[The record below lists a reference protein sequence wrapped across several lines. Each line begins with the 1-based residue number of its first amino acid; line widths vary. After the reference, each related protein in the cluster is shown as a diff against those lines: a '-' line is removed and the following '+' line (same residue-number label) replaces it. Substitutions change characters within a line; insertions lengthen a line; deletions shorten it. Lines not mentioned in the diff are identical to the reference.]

1 MDKQFLENEYRAMHA
16 KKKFSGA
23 SLEPHIKEIDALINE
38 YDCKTILDYGCGQAK
53 CWEEMK
59 LKLNPHSKQ
68 VTLYDPYV
76 DRYSVKPEGTFDL
89 VICTD
94 VMEHILEEEVGKTLA
109 ELLNYTNKVLYLAIA
124 TYPANKKFSNGENV
138 HVTIKPK
145 EWWEQM
151 LSTAKDIKIVRKY
164 T

>member
-1 MDKQFLENEYRAMHA
+1 MDKDFIAKEYIAMHA

-23 SLEPHIKEIDALINE
+23 SLEPHIKEIKSLIKE
-38 YDCKTILDYGCGQAK
+38 YDCQTILDYGCGQAQCHK
-53 CWEEMK
+53 DGK
-59 LKLNPHSKQ
+59 IKGAA
-68 VTLYDPYV
+68 LYDPYV
-76 DRYSVKPEGTFDL
+76 DRYSVKPEGVFDL

-94 VMEHILEEEVGKTLA
+94 VMEHVPEDEVGKTLT
-109 ELLNYTNKVLYLAIA
+109 ELMNYTNKVLYLAIA

-145 EWWEQM
+145 EWWESM
-151 LSTAKDIKIVRKY
+151 LSTARDIKIVRKY